1 MWPTHLRD
9 TTLILVNRCRT
20 ILLISFAVTLALGLS
35 APNFA
40 LNVASADAQGTAHP
54 YVTAMA
60 MQQRA
65 AATVVPA
72 DWSLIPAG
80 LAPGDQFRLLFLS
93 STKRDGAS
101 SDIATYN
108 TFIQNRGA
116 MGHADIQPYSSGFRA
131 LGCTAASDARDNTGT
146 TYTGADKGVSIYWLR
161 GSRVADDYEDFYDGS
176 WDDEANGKNES
187 GANGPNTSQSTNY
200 PFTGCQH
207 DGTESG
213 SSGLSRAL
221 GSGSFVRV
229 GLPNESSSG
238 NGPIGSLFT
247 LAASDSQP
255 FYGLSEVFVVAT
267 PTGGV
272 TVNPTEVTVTEGGT
286 ATYTVV
292 LDSEPTGNVTVT
304 IQDPTGNT
312 DVTADPVSLTFTDQ
326 TWSTAQTVTVR
337 AAEDDNGDD
346 ETVTITHTVAG
357 YRAVTTADDVTVT
370 VEDDAPDVTASAVGQ
385 RTQVTPLD
393 LPCVFG
399 RSAVNS
405 SASDHRA
412 GHRTVRRTVPT
423 ATSRG
428 ADRIGGPTASVRRV
442 TWDADCQST
451 RDAVRLP
458 RHTAAG
464 WRTLQEGQ
472 RGRLECLTPPARD

>member
-1 MWPTHLRD
+1 MWPRTLRD
-9 TTLILVNRCRT
+9 TTLILVNRYRT
-20 ILLISFAVTLALGLS
+20 ILLISFAVTLALGLL
-35 APNFA
+35 APNCA
-40 LNVASADAQGTAHP
+40 LNVPSADAQGMAHP

-116 MGHADIQPYSSGFRA
+116 MGHADIRPYSSGFRA

-346 ETVTITHTVAG
+346 ETVPITHTVAG
-357 YRAVTTADDVTVT
+357 YRTVTVADDVTVTVADDVTVT
-370 VEDDAPDVTASAVGQ
+370 VEDDAPDVTASYEQATYTVAEGGS
-385 RTQVTPLD
+385 VTVEVKL
-393 LPCVFG
+393 
-399 RSAVNS
+399 SA
-405 SASDHRA
+405 DPE
-412 GHRTVRRTVPT
+412 RTVTIPITRANQATTSDGDYSGVP
-423 ATSRG
+423 
-428 ADRIGGPTASVRRV
+428 ADPHV
-442 TWDADCQST
+442 Q
-451 RDAVRLP
+451 
-458 RHTAAG
+458 
-464 WRTLQEGQ
+464 Q
-472 RGRLECLTPPARD
+472 RGDGEGHQLHRHLRQR